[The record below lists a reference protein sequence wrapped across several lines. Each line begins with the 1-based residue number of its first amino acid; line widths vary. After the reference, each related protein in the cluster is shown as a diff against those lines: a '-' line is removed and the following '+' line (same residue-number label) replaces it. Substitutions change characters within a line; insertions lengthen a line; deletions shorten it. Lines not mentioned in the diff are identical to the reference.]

1 MAATEAKRVKAYLFS
16 LTHGEGGFCNMLTK
30 YKSLTYI
37 IAASDEEECRVY
49 VQFGRPTNLPQKKL
63 KDVQCLEVH
72 EDNEEN
78 INWVK
83 EVGTPWLEMT
93 INKEAKQR
101 VSNKEFLVLNVL
113 DKLEFLHGNLRCLL
127 DQVEGYIHDLE
138 PKGPME
144 AIKE

>member
-1 MAATEAKRVKAYLFS
+1 MAATDAKRVKAYLFS
-16 LTHGEGGFCNMLTK
+16 LSHGEGGFCNMLTK

-37 IAASDEEECRVY
+37 LAASDEEECRVY

-63 KDVQCLEVH
+63 KDVQCLDVH
-72 EDNEEN
+72 EDHEEN

-93 INKEAKQR
+93 INKEVKQTT
-101 VSNKEFLVLNVL
+101 SNKEFLVLNVL
-113 DKLEFLHGNLRCLL
+113 DKLEFLHGNMRCLL
-127 DQVEGYIHDLE
+127 DQVEGYIHDLQPE
-138 PKGPME
+138 GSME